1 MARKK
6 INHAL
11 HIKSHTQGS
20 SNEIS
25 FSVLDAA
32 REVRDAAERGG
43 TRGAEAGGVPL
54 FTLGRGKKPRPTP
67 EKGQH
72 IVLPEGTPR
81 LPARAT
87 SAPRPAAAVV
97 PRDRT
102 PLRYVPFVVGICVV
116 IALALTVG
124 QTFFQM
130 RTYQA
135 DLRGG
140 LTVQITQINQADEV
154 LIPFDTLVMS
164 QYDAAHFTKA
174 TANQDISLLDQLT
187 ETYRGLVGDIAPVYS
202 ELKEAIGAVGAVQPS
217 LSDNSDKEAAH
228 QALVAAQ
235 SRLNMFDTGVAI
247 VDEALMATEAYEA
260 ARQGWNDIIT
270 ADAAAREATALLQDM
285 TEDNV
290 RASIDKTNTALT
302 MLNRAAD
309 SFAMAQDSYP
319 GLDLGAFDQYVAKR
333 IEAQAAALSA
343 DQAYLDR
350 NKELLAQENDR
361 YNALEQEA
369 AELAQGLAD
378 DPDTVVASFYNA
390 AIAEDVEFYEAERLK
405 AGNADTFLRNYLGS
419 DAQ

>member
-32 REVRDAAERGG
+32 REARDAAERGG
-43 TRGAEAGGVPL
+43 SRGAEAGGVSL

-67 EKGQH
+67 EKEQH

-87 SAPRPAAAVV
+87 SAPRSAAVV

-102 PLRYVPFVVGICVV
+102 PLRYIPFVVGICVV
-116 IALALTVG
+116 IALALTIG

-130 RTYQA
+130 RSYQS

-140 LTVQITQINQADEV
+140 LSAQITQINRADEV

-164 QYDAAHFTKA
+164 QYDTAHFTKT
-174 TANQDISLLDQLT
+174 TANQDVSMLDQLT

-202 ELKEAIGAVGAVQPS
+202 ELKEAIGEVEAVQPS

-235 SRLNMFDTGVAI
+235 SRLSMLDTGVAI

-260 ARQGWNDIIT
+260 ARQGWNDIIA
-270 ADAAAREATALLQDM
+270 ADAAVREATALLQDM

-290 RASIDKTNTALT
+290 HASIDKTNTALT
-302 MLNRAAD
+302 LLNRAAD
-309 SFAMAQDSYP
+309 SFSMAQDSYP
-319 GLDLGAFDQYVAKR
+319 GLDLGVFDQYVAKR
-333 IEAQAAALSA
+333 IESQQAALSA

-350 NKELLAQENDR
+350 NKELLSQENER
-361 YNALEQEA
+361 YNTLEQEA
-369 AELAQGLAD
+369 ADLAQGLGD
-378 DPDTVVASFYNA
+378 DPDVVVVSFYHA

>member
-32 REVRDAAERGG
+32 REARDAAERGG
-43 TRGAEAGGVPL
+43 NRGAEAGGVSL

-87 SAPRPAAAVV
+87 SAPRSAAVV
-97 PRDRT
+97 ARDRT
-102 PLRYVPFVVGICVV
+102 PLRYIPFVVGICVV
-116 IALALTVG
+116 IALVLTIG

-130 RTYQA
+130 RSYQS

-140 LTVQITQINQADEV
+140 LSAQITQINRADEV

-164 QYDAAHFTKA
+164 QYDTAHFTKT
-174 TANQDISLLDQLT
+174 TANQDVSMLDQLT

-202 ELKEAIGAVGAVQPS
+202 ELKEAIGEVEAVQPS

-235 SRLNMFDTGVAI
+235 SRLNMLDTGVAI

-260 ARQGWNDIIT
+260 ARQGWNDIIA
-270 ADAAAREATALLQDM
+270 ADAAVREATALLQDM

-302 MLNRAAD
+302 LLNRAAD
-309 SFAMAQDSYP
+309 SFTMAQDSYP
-319 GLDLGAFDQYVAKR
+319 GLDLGVFDQYVAKR
-333 IEAQAAALSA
+333 IESQQAALSA

-350 NKELLAQENDR
+350 NKELLSQENER

-369 AELAQGLAD
+369 ADLAQGLGD
-378 DPDTVVASFYNA
+378 DPDVVVVSFYHT